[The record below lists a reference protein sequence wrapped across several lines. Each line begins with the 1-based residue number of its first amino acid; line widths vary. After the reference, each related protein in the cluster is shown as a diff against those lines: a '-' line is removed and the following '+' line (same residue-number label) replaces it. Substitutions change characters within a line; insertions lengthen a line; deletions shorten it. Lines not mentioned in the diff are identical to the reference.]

1 VTDVRRACVHVGTHK
16 TGSTALQVFLAMNRQ
31 LLLDAG
37 VCYPRSGRVG
47 LGENLTT
54 PGHHQIAMDML
65 ADRGSSSLENLVLEI
80 RSSDVPTVVLSSEE
94 FAILAAVPD
103 WMARLKDALLGA
115 GYAPVAIVYLRA
127 QPFYAESVF
136 AEMAKNGY
144 LVDIDAYLA
153 GILADG
159 HHTPPGSG
167 RSMMF
172 DYEALMAKLEGTFG
186 PGEAVARAYR
196 PDLDSAAIFRDFL
209 GVVGNLR
216 GGLKVQGLKN
226 PMPRVNESQTLR
238 QLIASIAA
246 IAPEKHL
253 ELSHYPD
260 AELDARF
267 GLLTY
272 DDVANAFE
280 RFRGGN
286 AALNQRFNIEIPFA
300 NDAHAP
306 RRDDP
311 RFERA
316 PGQRALLGRII
327 DALGLQLMR

>member
-1 VTDVRRACVHVGTHK
+1 
-16 TGSTALQVFLAMNRQ
+16 
-31 LLLDAG
+31 
-37 VCYPRSGRVG
+37 
-47 LGENLTT
+47 
-54 PGHHQIAMDML
+54 
-65 ADRGSSSLENLVLEI
+65 
-80 RSSDVPTVVLSSEE
+80 
-94 FAILAAVPD
+94 
-103 WMARLKDALLGA
+103 
-115 GYAPVAIVYLRA
+115 
-127 QPFYAESVF
+127 
-136 AEMAKNGY
+136 
-144 LVDIDAYLA
+144 
-153 GILADG
+153 
-159 HHTPPGSG
+159 
-167 RSMMF
+167 MMF

-253 ELSHYPD
+253 
-260 AELDARF
+260 DARF